1 MTINFVLLWWHIPLV
16 MVILGIAMSMIG
28 TESRLSAFGWPD
40 TEFTAVGWIGILSG
54 LIGIILLIG
63 GFYRGLF
70 I

>member
-1 MTINFVLLWWHIPLV
+1 
-16 MVILGIAMSMIG
+16 MVVLGIAMVMLG

-40 TEFTAVGWIGILSG
+40 TEFTAVGWLGILFG

>member
-1 MTINFVLLWWHIPLV
+1 
-16 MVILGIAMSMIG
+16 MVVLGIAMVMLG

-40 TEFTAVGWIGILSG
+40 TEFTAAGWFGVLSLVLGIV
-54 LIGIILLIG
+54 LLIG